1 MFIFLSLAI
10 NYALFAVSASVVLC
24 MEVCI
29 YTAEINVLCVCCIT
43 CVRMMYRV
51 TFAWEGIPVS
61 TEVGVQENVLE
72 FFLEL
77 CILGYLLA
85 EHAHPEKKIPKPL

>member
-1 MFIFLSLAI
+1 
-10 NYALFAVSASVVLC
+10 
-24 MEVCI
+24 
-29 YTAEINVLCVCCIT
+29 
-43 CVRMMYRV
+43 MYRV
-51 TFAWEGIPVS
+51 TFAWEGTPVS

>member
-1 MFIFLSLAI
+1 MLCLQS
-10 NYALFAVSASVVLC
+10 ALLLCCAWKSV
-24 MEVCI
+24 
-29 YTAEINVLCVCCIT
+29 YTQQKLTCCVCCIT

-51 TFAWEGIPVS
+51 TFAWEGTPVS
-61 TEVGVQENVLE
+61 TEVGVQENVFE